1 MVIRNLLPY
10 LDAHSIASLAS
21 VHEPAI
27 QVLHEDWGHSL
38 MKQRIKEN
46 GLPCNNLNE
55 KTLEQN
61 RIGLRCLA
69 KLLLKMKNPMELQ
82 LALLE
87 MICEKCPPR
96 SLKKC
101 LQLSCPTPGQCVT
114 CLNETPHL
122 VSVLGFVLLEE
133 VKGVFGSVEQRV
145 EMILLPGLVLK
156 DPWLTALGLRV
167 SRQEEMMMKVRV
179 RHVEFREL
187 GHARAFHTLVQKS
200 PAWQSNPVGARDQNK
215 LSIHLKVLGRI
226 GSEGWS
232 ILLETIKQFHELDT
246 NPSFEGTSPRVS
258 VHAYKHVLQEANQ
271 QDLRTIW
278 DWNSA
283 AALPQA
289 TKPYW
294 LVVSR
299 EDGLVQIN
307 QNDPH
312 FESEQEW
319 GRLVQMLYG
328 I

>member
-1 MVIRNLLPY
+1 MSGENAVTRLWELPELVIRNLLPY

-101 LQLSCPTPGQCVT
+101 VQLSCPTPGQCVT

-122 VSVLGFVLLEE
+122 VSVLGFST
-133 VKGVFGSVEQRV
+133 VFVV
-145 EMILLPGLVLK
+145 
-156 DPWLTALGLRV
+156 WLTFDGFNNVHKLILI
-167 SRQEEMMMKVRV
+167 SI
-179 RHVEFREL
+179 
-187 GHARAFHTLVQKS
+187 
-200 PAWQSNPVGARDQNK
+200 VGGN
-215 LSIHLKVLGRI
+215 
-226 GSEGWS
+226 
-232 ILLETIKQFHELDT
+232 
-246 NPSFEGTSPRVS
+246 N
-258 VHAYKHVLQEANQ
+258 
-271 QDLRTIW
+271 
-278 DWNSA
+278 
-283 AALPQA
+283 
-289 TKPYW
+289 
-294 LVVSR
+294 
-299 EDGLVQIN
+299 
-307 QNDPH
+307 
-312 FESEQEW
+312 
-319 GRLVQMLYG
+319 
-328 I
+328 